1 MHFPNRWDQVAL
13 FPVEVRDAHASSKS
27 KTRAQPRD
35 PHEVLTWVQGRVLY
49 QLDIRCDLQV
59 FGELQ
64 PVVRLDGILVA
75 RVRAEQLLIRP
86 APVLTES

>member
-1 MHFPNRWDQVAL
+1 MHHQKAR
-13 FPVEVRDAHASSKS
+13 
-27 KTRAQPRD
+27 RARSPPRD

-75 RVRAEQLLIRP
+75 RIRAEQLLIRP